1 MSPISRVVQLSWAGV
16 RHVGEVHGG
25 LSDLKPIMTM
35 AKMTA
40 GTSWRMAKTMA
51 LGVAAVSRWPWPKT
65 TPPRAAPSM
74 ASAPADMWASAVGAA
89 QRSAQGDATAAAASP
104 WREPDAAEP
113 PSWERV
119 QQLLH
124 SWEHLNALL
133 LGDCQALV
141 KKPGPGATQLVAAAA
156 EMVNALQAA
165 GKSVKAVGKIGR
177 QRSAQLQYEQEQ
189 RQRDKEAAVRSHCR
203 TTAAAQLWLGSR

>member
-1 MSPISRVVQLSWAGV
+1 
-16 RHVGEVHGG
+16 
-25 LSDLKPIMTM
+25 
-35 AKMTA
+35 
-40 GTSWRMAKTMA
+40 
-51 LGVAAVSRWPWPKT
+51 
-65 TPPRAAPSM
+65 
-74 ASAPADMWASAVGAA
+74 
-89 QRSAQGDATAAAASP
+89 
-104 WREPDAAEP
+104 
-113 PSWERV
+113 V

-203 TTAAAQLWLGSR
+203 TAAAAQLWLGSRWVLRGPLQGPYSAAGADGDWMNELSAGREARRSTGPDKWNEAQKHLHEDIAHGNTLAQQAAGPAGIP